1 MTLYSTI
8 TIAGVSY
15 NNATS
20 FLQSIRVNTSLGQ
33 ENFASASFEARFDN
47 TAGTYDDTFSINQD
61 VRITLDTTSPSTTRI
76 FRGTVESIEPES
88 MPNREYIILRG
99 RDYSSRLM
107 DVTALETYNNTEVSA
122 IITDLMDK
130 YINTPTSQ
138 VTVTNVQTTTTILTS
153 KTFRRKPI
161 FECIKELAHIVDYDF
176 FVDDTN
182 DLHFQPRSSVSTG
195 VTLNNGNVKN
205 AKFITNDQDLF
216 NRIWVYGGR
225 YLSGFREDFIANGGS
240 SFTLLSKPHN
250 TQILVAGSIQ
260 KGGIFQMTTAEQSG
274 TDYLVDY
281 ENRLI
286 IFTSGTTWGAN
297 IPASGGSVIINYD
310 RTLPI
315 VKRADD
321 SSSQTLYGTREKI
334 IINNEIT
341 EPSAATQI
349 ARAELAR
356 YKEPRQ
362 MGTVRVNSS
371 SIARL
376 TVGNTIIINL
386 PNEGIVS
393 EEFQI
398 IGVEYDITTRNLLAD
413 EVVLVRVS
421 QKVIDMIDILK
432 NQILALRQLQ
442 AQEID
447 TTDVYTQL
455 LQYERSGLAFVKSWY
470 VYSRTINNSFIL
482 GQSKLGS
489 YFDVDNAEWSGGAF
503 TNNIMVTGGTVKLI
517 L

>member
-1 MTLYSTI
+1 
-8 TIAGVSY
+8 
-15 NNATS
+15 
-20 FLQSIRVNTSLGQ
+20 
-33 ENFASASFEARFDN
+33 
-47 TAGTYDDTFSINQD
+47 
-61 VRITLDTTSPSTTRI
+61 
-76 FRGTVESIEPES
+76 
-88 MPNREYIILRG
+88 
-99 RDYSSRLM
+99 
-107 DVTALETYNNTEVSA
+107 
-122 IITDLMDK
+122 
-130 YINTPTSQ
+130 
-138 VTVTNVQTTTTILTS
+138 
-153 KTFRRKPI
+153 
-161 FECIKELAHIVDYDF
+161 
-176 FVDDTN
+176 
-182 DLHFQPRSSVSTG
+182 
-195 VTLNNGNVKN
+195 
-205 AKFITNDQDLF
+205 
-216 NRIWVYGGR
+216 
-225 YLSGFREDFIANGGS
+225 
-240 SFTLLSKPHN
+240 
-250 TQILVAGSIQ
+250 
-260 KGGIFQMTTAEQSG
+260 
-274 TDYLVDY
+274 
-281 ENRLI
+281 
-286 IFTSGTTWGAN
+286 
-297 IPASGGSVIINYD
+297 
-310 RTLPI
+310 
-315 VKRADD
+315 
-321 SSSQTLYGTREKI
+321 
-334 IINNEIT
+334 
-341 EPSAATQI
+341 
-349 ARAELAR
+349 
-356 YKEPRQ
+356 

-421 QKVIDMIDILK
+421 QKVTDMIDILK